1 MWRTRCDNPRLDGIV
16 YDVLD
21 KKIYLK
27 QNIINYLGDKY
38 TDPRID
44 VKEEDL
50 TEIYKYVH
58 LYTNTISEFV
68 LYLVTTKII

>member
-16 YDVLD
+16 CDVLD

-50 TEIYKYVH
+50 TEMYKYVH
-58 LYTNTISEFV
+58 LYTNAISEFV

>member
-1 MWRTRCDNPRLDGIV
+1 MWRTRCDNPRFDGIV

-50 TEIYKYVH
+50 TEMYKYVH
-58 LYTNTISEFV
+58 L
-68 LYLVTTKII
+68 

>member
-1 MWRTRCDNPRLDGIV
+1 MWRTRCDKPRLDGIV

-50 TEIYKYVH
+50 TEMYKYVH
-58 LYTNTISEFV
+58 LYTNAISEFV

>member
-16 YDVLD
+16 YDVLG

-50 TEIYKYVH
+50 TEMYKYVH
-58 LYTNTISEFV
+58 LYTNAISEFV

>member
-1 MWRTRCDNPRLDGIV
+1 LWRTQCDNPRLDGII

-21 KKIYLK
+21 KKLYLK

-50 TEIYKYVH
+50 TEMYKYVH
-58 LYTNTISEFV
+58 LYTNAISEFV

>member
-50 TEIYKYVH
+50 TEMYKYVH
-58 LYTNTISEFV
+58 LYTNAISEFV
-68 LYLVTTKII
+68 LYLVTTKVI

>member
-1 MWRTRCDNPRLDGIV
+1 LWRTRCDNPRLDGIV

-50 TEIYKYVH
+50 TEMYKYVH
-58 LYTNTISEFV
+58 LYTNAISEFV

>member
-50 TEIYKYVH
+50 TEMYKYVH
-58 LYTNTISEFV
+58 VYTNAISEFV

>member
-1 MWRTRCDNPRLDGIV
+1 MWRTRCDNPRLDGII

-50 TEIYKYVH
+50 TEMYKYVH
-58 LYTNTISEFV
+58 LYTIAVSEFV
-68 LYLVTTKII
+68 LYLATTKII

>member
-1 MWRTRCDNPRLDGIV
+1 MWRKRCDIPRLDGIV

-50 TEIYKYVH
+50 TEMYKFVH
-58 LYTNTISEFV
+58 LYTNAISEFV

>member
-50 TEIYKYVH
+50 TEMYKYVH
-58 LYTNTISEFV
+58 LYTNAISEFV

>member
-50 TEIYKYVH
+50 TEMYKHVH
-58 LYTNTISEFV
+58 LYTNAISEFV

>member
-1 MWRTRCDNPRLDGIV
+1 MWRTRCDKPRLDGIV

-27 QNIINYLGDKY
+27 QNIINYLGNKY

-50 TEIYKYVH
+50 TEMYKYVH
-58 LYTNTISEFV
+58 LYTNAISEFV

>member
-50 TEIYKYVH
+50 TEMYKYVH
-58 LYTNTISEFV
+58 LYTNEISEFV